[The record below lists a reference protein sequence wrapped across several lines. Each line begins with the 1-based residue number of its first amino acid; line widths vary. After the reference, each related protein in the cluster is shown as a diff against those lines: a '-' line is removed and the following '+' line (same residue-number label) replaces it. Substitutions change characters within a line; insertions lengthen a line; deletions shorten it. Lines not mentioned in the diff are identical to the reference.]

1 MQKTNRRRTITYI
14 GTCLV
19 ALLLPIFAWQ
29 ENMSTAAIIGAAV
42 IGMLT
47 VGLVSTMDRIHQA
60 HEDAILEDL
69 SELIDSI
76 INGQN
81 KEIFQDVE
89 DTLLSKL
96 QYQVTKLSNILNTQ
110 NNTINKEKEE
120 IKSLI
125 SDISHQLK
133 TPVASLKM
141 FGELLSDES
150 LSQEQRKDYIN
161 VINQSL
167 DKLTFLTDSMIK
179 MSRLESGII
188 TITKEPCTPRDIILP
203 AIKQAF
209 PKAKSKDIEI
219 IYGTDSGSID
229 PEEEPQEHTTKN
241 GQEQVAKKMEAQAVG
256 DTLLADIKWTTE
268 AIFNIIDNAIK
279 YSNPNT
285 KITITTEKYPSF
297 ICLKVADEGRGIS
310 EEEQAMIFKRFY
322 RGKNATQEEGV
333 GIGLFLSRE
342 IIVNQGGYIKVSA
355 AGGGTM
361 FSVFLPIA

>member
-14 GTCLV
+14 GAFLI
-19 ALLLPIFAWQ
+19 ALFLPVFAWQ
-29 ENMSTAAIIGAAV
+29 EEMSTAAIIGAAV

-47 VGLVSTMDRIHQA
+47 VGLVSTMDRIHQV

-69 SELIDSI
+69 SELIDNI

-81 KEIFQDVE
+81 REIFSDVE

-96 QYQVTKLSNILNTQ
+96 QYQVTKLSNILKTQ
-110 NNTINKEKEE
+110 NNTINKEKDE

-125 SDISHQLK
+125 SDISHQHK

-179 MSRLESGII
+179 MSRLESG
-188 TITKEPCTPRDIILP
+188 TIVIKKEPCSVSDIILP

-219 IYGTDSGSID
+219 IYNI
-229 PEEEPQEHTTKN
+229 
-241 GQEQVAKKMEAQAVG
+241 QAVG

-279 YSNPNT
+279 YSNSGT

-322 RGKNATQEEGV
+322 RGKNTTEEEGV

-342 IIVNQGGYIKVSA
+342 IIVNQGGYIKVSS
-355 AGGGTM
+355 AGSRKPAGKDNASNSGST